1 MLNKVVYLNSIKP
14 MKHSTLLALLLSS
27 TTLSTQAQ
35 VFTEQI
41 AGSGLTAQQAR
52 PLALYDHDNDG
63 FTDVIWA
70 SENFAQVQLMRNNGD
85 LTFTDISATAG
96 FEYLGADLQTL
107 DLDNNGWDDIIQ
119 VDGQNNSI
127 NLRMNSGGTLTS
139 YTISAPID
147 IYGAPVFMDHD
158 RNGSIDLL
166 ISVLE
171 EDNSRSIH
179 VIYNDACDANI
190 ADALQ
195 TSALLVGPFS
205 VGVDPIYSCLDF
217 DNDLDADLLV
227 TLQGTN
233 GGAGASYYYQPMIL
247 FRNEAGAFTDVTA
260 SSGIGL
266 GHAYGPTI
274 WDYNNDGFLDFTY
287 GTGDCCDNPNVART
301 YRNNGD
307 GTFTDVSQSVV
318 LKSGNNYYF
327 GATIADL
334 DNDGDG
340 DVYWRQGAWSNSQL
354 FRNEGG
360 TFSAD
365 VASEYGLS
373 LSGGV
378 DNNGAPGGG
387 FPYWFDIDNDGD
399 QDVLFGTDHNGSARL
414 MINPLVPSSATNTH
428 SLTLDL
434 EGCASGKSAINA
446 VVKVY
451 RNEIVT
457 AQVSSSTLQG
467 GLLRSRYHFGMGS
480 TAIADS
486 VVVLWPS
493 GATTRLY
500 QVPSGQLLI
509 QEDPGCIFTN
519 CLTTAIGVSE
529 KWNSSSAY
537 PNPTTGSIRLTNI
550 PQGTTLQLYDATGRN
565 LLITTQRKRQ
575 DAILDLGT
583 YPAGLY
589 FVRAGDR
596 SFTIFRE

>member
-1 MLNKVVYLNSIKP
+1 
-14 MKHSTLLALLLSS
+14 MKHNTLLALLLCG
-27 TTLSTQAQ
+27 TTLSTHAQ
-35 VFTEQI
+35 VFTDQI
-41 AGSGLTAQQAR
+41 PGSGLITQQAR

-96 FEYLGADLQTL
+96 FQYLGADLQTL

-119 VDGQNNSI
+119 TDGQSNSI
-127 NLRMNSGGTLTS
+127 NLRMNSGGTLAS

-147 IYGAPVFMDHD
+147 IYGAPVFMDED
-158 RNGSIDLL
+158 RNGSIDLVMAV
-166 ISVLE
+166 IE
-171 EDNSRSIH
+171 ANGTRSIG
-179 VIYNDACDANI
+179 VIYNDVCDANI
-190 ADALQ
+190 ADAFQ
-195 TSALLVGPFS
+195 TSTSLAGPFA
-205 VGVDPIYSCLDF
+205 VGVLPIYSCIDY

-227 TLQGTN
+227 ILQGAN
-233 GGAGASYYYQPMIL
+233 SESPGASYHYQPL
-247 FRNEAGAFTDVTA
+247 QLLRNDEGEFSDVTA
-260 SSGIGL
+260 STGLGL

-274 WDYNNDGFLDFTY
+274 WDYNNDGFLDVTF

-318 LKSGNNYYF
+318 LKSGNHYYY
-327 GATIADL
+327 IPNVADF
-334 DNDGDG
+334 DNDGDE
-340 DVYWRQGAWSNSQL
+340 DVYWNQGAFTNSQL

-360 TFSAD
+360 TFSSD
-365 VASEYGLS
+365 VASAYGLS
-373 LSGGV
+373 LSGGQ
-378 DNNGAPGGG
+378 DNNGAPNGG
-387 FPYWFDIDNDGD
+387 FPSWFDIDNDGD
-399 QDVLFGTDHNGSARL
+399 QDVLFGTQHNSTAKL
-414 MINPLVPSSATNTH
+414 MINPLLPSSAADTH

-451 RNEIVT
+451 RTEMVT
-457 AQVSSSTLQG
+457 AQLSSSTLQG

-480 TAIADS
+480 AAIADS

-493 GATTRLY
+493 GAVTRLY
-500 QVPSGQLLI
+500 QVASGQLLI
-509 QEDPGCIFTN
+509 QEDPDCIFTN
-519 CLTTAIGVSE
+519 CLTTAIGASE
-529 KWNSSSAY
+529 KQNSSLAY

-550 PQGTTLQLYDATGRN
+550 PQDTAPQLFDATGRG
-565 LLITTQRKRQ
+565 LAITPKRQGQ

-583 YPAGLY
+583 YPVGLY

-596 SFTIFRE
+596 SFTIVRE